1 MNTGEL
7 PEYSE
12 GKFSAFIN
20 KNLHAPSKD
29 DIPGILP
36 AAVGFVGQAMNAFGP
51 VKSTGDILQES
62 GTSVGQGSGFSFQKQ
77 NSVDAGAQ
85 MDELSKQ
92 NTANTLQ
99 TAAAG
104 AQLGSS
110 FGPIGAGIGA
120 VVGGVTGFIGGLSRK
135 SKMAERIR
143 NAQIQAQRNNNFN
156 LASAQT
162 DYLTNQYNLDHDNTQ
177 NGLLYHAKDGMV
189 PGYDNG
195 KANAK
200 VSNGE
205 VIVDTNTGEFGRMPG
220 KPNKK
225 DSLFVHLD
233 NPDGTAIVSNN
244 RLADG
249 IRNSDYFMATGDLGG
264 ALMRDQIY
272 RNMKDYRTVKQLGYG
287 SFNAK
292 NGMLPGFKYGKKDI
306 LADFNTAMDN
316 ASNLADEMR
325 ENNTLYKTPWEL
337 ATGGTNQYW
346 TRNDRL
352 ERTNPIKQDSSDTQ
366 PSNNWDNSNWANAI
380 TSAAGIL
387 GGAAQFI
394 GARNEKL
401 NRPDTYAPNPF
412 DRQAMEAMAS
422 RRPNTNAKLAEMA
435 HAEARN
441 RYNINRMGGLGG
453 AQRYLAGVASGI
465 GLQRNIADVI
475 GLGNQELNQYK
486 GDWSKL
492 ASELG
497 AQIAQRR
504 QNANQ
509 YLEEAYARSH
519 GARTQMEQMGMQNM
533 LAAFN
538 QYYKNLD
545 KLYRFNRT
553 MSYYDDDYRLRRD
566 ALNRGWKYGVSV

>member
-1 MNTGEL
+1 MDLRERKQIMNTGEL

-29 DIPGILP
+29 AMPGMLP
-36 AAVGFVGQAMNAFGP
+36 AAVGFTSQTMNAFGP

-104 AQLGSS
+104 AQLGSA
-110 FGPIGAGIGA
+110 FGPIGAGIGG
-120 VVGGVTGFIGGLSRK
+120 VVGGAVGFIGGLFRK
-135 SKMAERIR
+135 NKMAERIR
-143 NAQIQAQRNNNFN
+143 NAQIQAQRNNDFN

-292 NGMLPGFKYGKKDI
+292 NGMLPGFADGS
-306 LADFNTAMDN
+306 LANPISPWLPRLIMSSGAGLAPHGVSGVLNN
-316 ASNLADEMR
+316 APDV
-325 ENNTLYKTPWEL
+325 TKVP
-337 ATGGTNQYW
+337 ATGLSEDTMRRVRSNI
-346 TRNDRL
+346 T
-352 ERTNPIKQDSSDTQ
+352 EPIS
-366 PSNNWDNSNWANAI
+366 DNSSWANAI

-387 GGAAQFI
+387 GGAAQLI
-394 GARNEKL
+394 GAHNEKL

-453 AQRYLAGVASGI
+453 AQRYLGSVASGI

-497 AQIAQRR
+497 AQVAQRR

-545 KLYRFNRT
+545 KLNRFNRT
-553 MSYYDDDYRLRRD
+553 MAYYDQDYQLRKD
-566 ALNRGWKYGVSV
+566 ALNRGWG

>member
-7 PEYSE
+7 PEYSN

-29 DIPGILP
+29 AMPGILP
-36 AAVGFVGQAMNAFGP
+36 AAVGFAGQTMNAFGP

-104 AQLGSS
+104 AQLGSA

-143 NAQIQAQRNNNFN
+143 NAQIQAQRNNDFN

-244 RLADG
+244 RFADG
-249 IRNSDYFMATGDLGG
+249 IRNSDYFMATGDLDG

-292 NGMLPGFKYGKKDI
+292 NGVLPGFDNGKADLGILKYLPFDTTDNFGSTAPLGKVQMNLERETDKILGRHSAFVPVDI
-306 LADFNTAMDN
+306 TK
-316 ASNLADEMR
+316 
-325 ENNTLYKTPWEL
+325 NNTRSTDN
-337 ATGGTNQYW
+337 T
-346 TRNDRL
+346 
-352 ERTNPIKQDSSDTQ
+352 TQ
-366 PSNNWDNSNWANAI
+366 QGYDPSNWANAI

-401 NRPDTYAPNPF
+401 NRPDTYASNPF

-533 LAAFN
+533 LGAFN

-545 KLYRFNRT
+545 KLNRFNRT
-553 MSYYDDDYRLRRD
+553 MAYYDQDYQLRKD
-566 ALNRGWKYGVSV
+566 ALNRGWV